1 MSERIGEIIEA
12 NTNSFIV
19 QCYKLYE
26 SPPLGSI
33 IQSGT
38 PTIFGV
44 ISEITTEPLDP
55 SRPIIAIGHDEPTED
70 EIYRSNSQLNNL
82 LCTRLTSLTIG
93 YSDGDN
99 VYHGFPPH
107 PPRIH
112 SFVYLSGNHN
122 IESLAKSFDFLHLLL
137 TSGAGDEVIS
147 ACLRQISQRV
157 QDGYTF
163 LVESGQA
170 LATELVGQFP
180 RLNAILRRLS

>member
-33 IQSGT
+33 IQSGI
-38 PTIFGV
+38 PT
-44 ISEITTEPLDP
+44 
-55 SRPIIAIGHDEPTED
+55 IIAIGHDEPTED
-70 EIYRSNSQLNNL
+70 EIYRSNPQLNNL

-99 VYHGFPPH
+99 VSHGFPPH

-112 SFVYLSGNHN
+112 SFVYLSGNHD

>member
-12 NTNSFIV
+12 NTNGFTV
-19 QCYKLYE
+19 HCYKLYE

-33 IQSGT
+33 IQSGI

-55 SRPIIAIGHDEPTED
+55 SRPIIAIGQNEPTED
-70 EIYRSNSQLNNL
+70 EIYRSNPQLNNL
-82 LCTRLTSLTIG
+82 LCTRLTALTIG
-93 YSDGDN
+93 YSN
-99 VYHGFPPH
+99 NENFSHGLPPH

-112 SFVYLSGNHN
+112 SFVYLSDNHY

-137 TSGAGDEVIS
+137 SSGTNDEVVS
-147 ACLRQISQRV
+147 ACLRQISQKLP
-157 QDGYTF
+157 DGYPF
-163 LVESGQA
+163 LIESGQA
-170 LATELVGQFP
+170 LATELIGQFP